1 MGYFTYL
8 YMAYIGVV
16 TYNPLFLTFDTN
28 LLGHPSSEDEHF
40 KLGGGFKYFLFSPLL
55 GEMIQFD

>member
-8 YMAYIGVV
+8 YMAYIGVI

-40 KLGGGFKYFLFSPLL
+40 KRCVLPCHQLKVNAQSL
-55 GEMIQFD
+55 EKE